1 MFAGTSGEA
10 ELAEEV
16 RGTGP
21 RKALGELAT
30 CPFCLGQWV
39 ATGLLAGLV
48 IAPRP
53 TRLAADVLTAVA
65 GASVLQLV
73 YARLQS
79 AAT

>member
-1 MFAGTSGEA
+1 
-10 ELAEEV
+10 
-16 RGTGP
+16 
-21 RKALGELAT
+21 
-30 CPFCLGQWV
+30 V

-73 YARLQS
+73 YARLQPRP
-79 AAT
+79 ARCVTP